1 MKNLQR
7 HIGFGYSFDDVLLVP
22 RRTRATTR
30 KSVNVATQLTP
41 RIRLAVPIVS
51 ANTPWCTEAK
61 MAAGMAALGGIG
73 FIHRMTSSD
82 LQAEEVRKTKSIC
95 VDKTALPMATVD
107 SRGRFRVGAA
117 IGVKADFLHRA
128 ERLAEAGADVLVLD
142 VAHGHA
148 DYVLDAVA
156 KLKTAFPDVDLI
168 AGNVAT
174 AEGTADLISAG
185 AQAIKVGIGPGS
197 VCTTRIVT
205 GAGVPQLTAILDCAD
220 EAQRHRIPVIA
231 DGGIRSSGD
240 IAKAL
245 AAGASTVMLG
255 KMLAGTDESA
265 AILIED
271 NGRRHKITNG
281 FVTLGVGLTLK
292 RLEGGVITEDEFKQ
306 YVPEGVEATFD
317 YAGPLRDLIA
327 QLVGGLRSGLS
338 YCGSMSIPELWEK
351 AKFIQVTGAGNHE
364 GQPRV
369 QEGVAS
375 VHPDYASLLVPRAQ
389 AVATDEAAACAP

>member
-1 MKNLQR
+1 
-7 HIGFGYSFDDVLLVP
+7 
-22 RRTRATTR
+22 
-30 KSVNVATQLTP
+30 
-41 RIRLAVPIVS
+41 
-51 ANTPWCTEAK
+51 
-61 MAAGMAALGGIG
+61 
-73 FIHRMTSSD
+73 
-82 LQAEEVRKTKSIC
+82 
-95 VDKTALPMATVD
+95 MATVD
-107 SRGRFRVGAA
+107 SRGRLRVGAA
-117 IGVKADFLHRA
+117 VGVKADFLHRA
-128 ERLAEAGADVLVLD
+128 ERLAEAGVDVLILD

-174 AEGTADLISAG
+174 AEATAGDLISAG

-197 VCTTRIVT
+197 VCTTQEIVT
-205 GAGVPQLTAILDCAD
+205 GAGVPQLTAILDCAE

-265 AILIED
+265 AILVEG

-292 RLEGGVITEDEFKQ
+292 RLEGGVISEDEFKQ

-327 QLVGGLRSGLS
+327 RTRRRFAIRPELLRQHEH
-338 YCGSMSIPELWEK
+338 PELWEK
-351 AKFIQVTGAGNHE
+351 AKFIQVTAAGNLE
-364 GQPRV
+364 GQPHV
-369 QEGVAS
+369 QEGVGAFIRIMPRSWSAALKPPARRNNPWNTRRDRTISAAS
-375 VHPDYASLLVPRAQ
+375 VSLPSLRPS
-389 AVATDEAAACAP
+389 T

>member
-1 MKNLQR
+1 MRNLQR
-7 HIGFGYSFDDVLLVP
+7 RISFGYSFDDLLLVP

-30 KSVNVATQLTP
+30 KSVDVTTQLTP
-41 RIRLAVPIVS
+41 RIKLALPIVS

-73 FIHRMTSSD
+73 FIHRMTSAD
-82 LQAEEVRKTKSIC
+82 LQAEEVRKTKSTS
-95 VDKTALPMATVD
+95 VDKSALPLATVD
-107 SRGRFRVGAA
+107 GRGRFRVGAA
-117 IGVKADFLHRA
+117 VGVKADFLHRA
-128 ERLAEAGADVLVLD
+128 ERLVEAGADVLILD

-156 KLKTAFPDVDLI
+156 KLKVAFPEVDLI

-205 GAGVPQLTAILDCAD
+205 GAGVPQLTAILDCAE
-220 EAQRHRIPVIA
+220 EARRHRAPVIA

-265 AILIED
+265 AILVEHD
-271 NGRRHKITNG
+271 GRRHKITNG

-292 RLEGGVITEDEFKQ
+292 RIEGATITEDEFKQ

-317 YAGPLRDLIA
+317 YAGPLRDLVA
-327 QLVGGLRSGLS
+327 KLVGGLRSGLS

-351 AKFIQVTGAGNHE
+351 AEFIQVTAAGNHE
-364 GQPRV
+364 GRPHV

-375 VHPDYASLLVPRAQ
+375 VHPDYASLLVARPQ
-389 AVATDEAAACAP
+389 AATPEEAVECVP